1 MRYYRTEGIIVKRRN
16 FGEAD
21 RVLTVLTKNY
31 GKIQVRA
38 PGVRRITSRRSS
50 HIELL
55 NLSTLTLYKSFR
67 VTLPIVTEAQ
77 TQEEFLTIKNNLK
90 KIGLAYYICELI
102 DRLCAQNQENRKVFF
117 IVRDTLFRL
126 AGIKVNA
133 IQESFSRHSGL
144 SRISLNRG
152 DSGCA
157 ALTRMTDSE
166 KGLSIVSDFEQEF
179 LVALGFLPESH
190 QLKDRA
196 AFIESILERKLTTKR
211 LLPLFIS

>member
-1 MRYYRTEGIIVKRRN
+1 MHRSYKTEAIIVKRRN

-31 GKIQVRA
+31 GKIQVKA

-55 NLSTLTLYKSFR
+55 NLSIITLYRSFR
-67 VTLPIVTEAQ
+67 VSMPIVTEAQ

-102 DRLCAQNQENRKVFF
+102 DRFCADNQENKKVFF
-117 IVRDTLFRL
+117 LAKGTLYEL
-126 AGIKVNA
+126 ANDY
-133 IQESFSRHSGL
+133 
-144 SRISLNRG
+144 RG
-152 DSGCA
+152 M
-157 ALTRMTDSE
+157 ALIDN
-166 KGLSIVSDFEQEF
+166 FEQEF
-179 LVALGFLPESH
+179 LVALGFLSESH

-196 AFIESILERKLTTKR
+196 AFIENILERKLTTKR